1 MMIVNHKESW
11 TFPMNSDL
19 IKYIESIVTKSSNL
33 HLGYSTLTITI
44 WCDDTLKINDGIY
57 KTIKDLLE
65 KEV

>member
-1 MMIVNHKESW
+1 MIINHKESW
-11 TFPMNSDL
+11 TIPIVNNIC
-19 IKYIESIVTKSSNL
+19 IKYAEKIAKASNNL
-33 HLGYSTLTITI
+33 HVDYDTTSITI